1 MFGFLLS
8 QESALFICN

>member
-8 QESALFICN
+8 DHESPSN